1 MPHYTDQLLRTI
13 AISATPQR
21 IVSTV
26 PSQTEL
32 LHYLGLEK
40 EVIGITKFC
49 IHPSAWF
56 RSKERIGGTKQ
67 LNIAKIKDLK
77 PDLILANKEENQKN
91 QIEELALQF
100 PVWVSDVNDLSSACV
115 MIKEVGSIT
124 GREKKAE
131 ELVQGIRSAF
141 YSENIIP
148 NQRLR
153 TAYLIW
159 KEPYM
164 TVGGDTFIHDMLQ
177 RAGFANLF
185 AAASRYPEVRIEQL
199 KEMGC
204 EVLLLSSE
212 PYPFRQKHIEELQ
225 AQLPQTRILLVD
237 GELFS
242 WYGSRL
248 LHSPAYFEQ
257 LQQQIASIC

>member
-32 LHYLGLEK
+32 LHYLGLDK

-115 MIKEVGSIT
+115 MIKEIGSIT

-159 KEPYM
+159 KEPYL
-164 TVGGDTFIHDMLQ
+164 TVGGDTFIHQMVEY
-177 RAGFANLF
+177 AGFKNIF
-185 AAASRYPEVRIEQL
+185 ADRARYPQIEIEEINGL
-199 KEMGC
+199 DC
-204 EVLLLSSE
+204 ELLLLSTE
-212 PYPFRQKHIEELQ
+212 PYPFKENHVEELK
-225 AQLPQTRILLVD
+225 QLLPKKQR
-237 GELFS
+237 S
-242 WYGSRL
+242 YW
-248 LHSPAYFEQ
+248 
-257 LQQQIASIC
+257 

>member
-91 QIEELALQF
+91 LIEELALQF

-159 KEPYM
+159 KEPYL
-164 TVGGDTFIHDMLQ
+164 TVGGDTFIHQMVEY
-177 RAGFANLF
+177 AGFKNIF
-185 AAASRYPEVRIEQL
+185 ADRARYPQIEIEEINGL
-199 KEMGC
+199 DC
-204 EVLLLSSE
+204 ELLLLSTE
-212 PYPFRQKHIEELQ
+212 PYPFKENHVEELK
-225 AQLPQTRILLVD
+225 QLLPKTKILLVD

-248 LHSPAYFEQ
+248 LQAPSYFKN
-257 LQQQIASIC
+257 LHTRAIK

>member
-49 IHPSAWF
+49 IHPSSWF

-115 MIKEVGSIT
+115 MIKEIGSIT

-159 KEPYM
+159 KEPYL
-164 TVGGDTFIHDMLQ
+164 TVGGDTFIHQMVEY
-177 RAGFANLF
+177 AGFKNIF
-185 AAASRYPEVRIEQL
+185 ADRARYPQIEIEEINGL
-199 KEMGC
+199 DC
-204 EVLLLSSE
+204 ELLLLSTE
-212 PYPFRQKHIEELQ
+212 PYPFKENHVEELK
-225 AQLPQTRILLVD
+225 QLLPKTKILLVD

-248 LHSPAYFEQ
+248 LQAPSYFKN
-257 LQQQIASIC
+257 LHTRAIK

>member
-159 KEPYM
+159 KEPYL
-164 TVGGDTFIHDMLQ
+164 TVGGDTFIHQMVEY
-177 RAGFANLF
+177 AGFKNIF
-185 AAASRYPEVRIEQL
+185 ADRARYPQIEIEEINGL
-199 KEMGC
+199 DC
-204 EVLLLSSE
+204 ELLLLSTE
-212 PYPFRQKHIEELQ
+212 PYPFKENHVEELK
-225 AQLPQTRILLVD
+225 QLLPKTKILLVD

-248 LHSPAYFEQ
+248 LQAPSYFKN
-257 LQQQIASIC
+257 LHTRAIK

>member
-77 PDLILANKEENQKN
+77 PDLILANKEENQKKSN
-91 QIEELALQF
+91 RRTCPPISCL
-100 PVWVSDVNDLSSACV
+100 
-115 MIKEVGSIT
+115 G
-124 GREKKAE
+124 
-131 ELVQGIRSAF
+131 
-141 YSENIIP
+141 
-148 NQRLR
+148 QRC
-153 TAYLIW
+153 
-159 KEPYM
+159 K
-164 TVGGDTFIHDMLQ
+164 
-177 RAGFANLF
+177 
-185 AAASRYPEVRIEQL
+185 
-199 KEMGC
+199 
-204 EVLLLSSE
+204 
-212 PYPFRQKHIEELQ
+212 
-225 AQLPQTRILLVD
+225 
-237 GELFS
+237 
-242 WYGSRL
+242 
-248 LHSPAYFEQ
+248 
-257 LQQQIASIC
+257 

>member
-32 LHYLGLEK
+32 LHYLGLDK

-91 QIEELALQF
+91 LIEELALQF

-115 MIKEVGSIT
+115 MIKEIGSIT

-159 KEPYM
+159 KEPYL
-164 TVGGDTFIHDMLQ
+164 TVGGDTFIHQMVEY
-177 RAGFANLF
+177 AGFKNIF
-185 AAASRYPEVRIEQL
+185 ADRARYPQIEIEEINGL
-199 KEMGC
+199 DC
-204 EVLLLSSE
+204 ELLLLSTE
-212 PYPFRQKHIEELQ
+212 PYPFKENHVEELK
-225 AQLPQTRILLVD
+225 QLLPKTKILLVD

-248 LHSPAYFEQ
+248 LQAPSYFKN
-257 LQQQIASIC
+257 LHTRAIK

>member
-159 KEPYM
+159 KEPYL
-164 TVGGDTFIHDMLQ
+164 TVGGDTFIHQMVEY
-177 RAGFANLF
+177 AGFKNIF
-185 AAASRYPEVRIEQL
+185 ADRTRYPQIEIEEINGL
-199 KEMGC
+199 DC
-204 EVLLLSSE
+204 ELLLLSTE
-212 PYPFRQKHIEELQ
+212 PYPFKENHVEELK
-225 AQLPQTRILLVD
+225 QLLPKTKILLVD

-248 LHSPAYFEQ
+248 LQAPSYFKN
-257 LQQQIASIC
+257 LHTWAIK

>member
-159 KEPYM
+159 KEPYL
-164 TVGGDTFIHDMLQ
+164 TVGGDTFIHQMVEY
-177 RAGFANLF
+177 AGFKNIF
-185 AAASRYPEVRIEQL
+185 ADRARYPQIEIEEINGL
-199 KEMGC
+199 DC
-204 EVLLLSSE
+204 ELLLLSTE
-212 PYPFRQKHIEELQ
+212 PYPFKENHVEELK
-225 AQLPQTRILLVD
+225 QLLPKTKILLVD

-248 LHSPAYFEQ
+248 LQAPSYFKN
-257 LQQQIASIC
+257 LHTWAIK